1 MPSTHVKLGVT
12 KQRNQPCKIN
22 IGEWREQ
29 HEEARRGLMKVRTRS
44 WCGKICGFN
53 SSKSWWL
60 MNENT
65 ASSRRLAT
73 LAGPET
79 GIQKAEGCSAVPKG
93 PLLMS
98 ELVWR
103 QDDDFRKSYLPKL
116 NQEEMRIVNGQ
127 QEWDSHKEQYS
138 RETLESTSKFQWCFS
153 QRWGKIMS

>member
-1 MPSTHVKLGVT
+1 
-12 KQRNQPCKIN
+12 
-22 IGEWREQ
+22 
-29 HEEARRGLMKVRTRS
+29 
-44 WCGKICGFN
+44 
-53 SSKSWWL
+53 

-127 QEWDSHKEQYS
+127 QE
-138 RETLESTSKFQWCFS
+138 
-153 QRWGKIMS
+153 